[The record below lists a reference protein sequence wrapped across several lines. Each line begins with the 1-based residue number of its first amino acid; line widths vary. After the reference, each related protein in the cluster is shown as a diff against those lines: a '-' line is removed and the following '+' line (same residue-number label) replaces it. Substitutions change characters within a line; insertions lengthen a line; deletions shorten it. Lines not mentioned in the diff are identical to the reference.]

1 MSRDDTHAAGGVRL
15 LTDRYGPM
23 AEVEAAGGDERVR
36 AEVKLQR
43 GGVAKPEFVVV
54 PLATDVN

>member
-36 AEVKLQR
+36 AEVKLQLA
-43 GGVAKPEFVVV
+43 GVA
-54 PLATDVN
+54 